1 VAPGD
6 RPCLISFLNSL
17 EGFAPFFVSGIAE
30 EKVGYQETAT
40 SFCEGVKRYMPVI
53 WLVRSVGVWYESTV
67 ILYEIWSNRQECE
80 ALTRSKESIQAKL
93 KGIKTEDIKT
103 LGM

>member
-1 VAPGD
+1 MAPGD

-17 EGFAPFFVSGIAE
+17 EGFALFFVSGIAE

-53 WLVRSVGVWYESTV
+53 WLVRSVGVRYESTV
-67 ILYEIWSNRQECE
+67 NRQECE
-80 ALTRSKESIQAKL
+80 ALTKSKESIQAKL

>member
-1 VAPGD
+1 MAPGD

-40 SFCEGVKRYMPVI
+40 SFKFLVLRSAYTGQRRGPCGGRKKCCDQGNKNDATDGGLHGEQARLLYHGCVFKVKATP
-53 WLVRSVGVWYESTV
+53 
-67 ILYEIWSNRQECE
+67 
-80 ALTRSKESIQAKL
+80 
-93 KGIKTEDIKT
+93 
-103 LGM
+103 